1 MIFIFATLK
10 TFKFLKFT
18 MRNLHFKNMIIESLQ
33 NEKIK
38 NLNRLI
44 TDNRFRKKSGVFV
57 VEGKQENERALQFGF
72 ENVEFFICE
81 SIFGINHPD
90 GKIHFVSSQVYEK
103 LAYRGTSEGIIGI
116 YKAKEFDLKNYQ
128 PKDNASVIVVESV
141 EKPGNLGAILRSCEA
156 FGIDALIVTDSRVDF
171 YNPNVLRSSVGCFFG
186 MNVFSATNEETLSFL
201 QENSFKIY
209 TTYMDETAEDL
220 YKKNFNEKSALFF
233 GTEHSGLSDF
243 WLHKGEN
250 ILIPMSGT
258 IDSLNLSNAVA
269 ISCYEILRQKLTK

>member
-1 MIFIFATLK
+1 MT
-10 TFKFLKFT
+10 
-18 MRNLHFKNMIIESLQ
+18 IESLQ

-72 ENVEFFICE
+72 ENIEFYICE
-81 SIFGINHPD
+81 NIFGINHPE

-103 LAYRGTSEGIIGI
+103 LAYRGSSEGIIGI
-116 YKAKEFDLKNYQ
+116 YKTKEFNLNEFS
-128 PKDNASVIVVESV
+128 PKENASIIVVESV

-156 FGIDALIVTDSRVDF
+156 FGIDALIVTDTKVDF

-186 MNVFSATNEETLSFL
+186 MNVFSASNEETLAFL
-201 QENSFKIY
+201 QKNNFKIY
-209 TTYMDETAEDL
+209 TTFMDESAEDL
-220 YKKNFNEKSALFF
+220 YKKNFTEKSALFF

-243 WLHKGEN
+243 WLNKGEN
-250 ILIPMSGT
+250 ILIPMAGT

-269 ISCYEILRQKLTK
+269 IACYEILRQKLNK

>member
-1 MIFIFATLK
+1 
-10 TFKFLKFT
+10 
-18 MRNLHFKNMIIESLQ
+18 MIIESLQ

-38 NLNRLI
+38 NLNRLT

-72 ENVEFFICE
+72 ENIEFYICE
-81 SIFGINHPD
+81 NIFGINHPE

-103 LAYRGTSEGIIGI
+103 LAYRGSSEGIIGI
-116 YKAKEFDLKNYQ
+116 YKTKEFNLNEFS
-128 PKDNASVIVVESV
+128 PEENASVIVVESV

-156 FGIDALIVTDSRVDF
+156 FGIDALIVTDTKVDF

-186 MNVFSATNEETLSFL
+186 MNVFSASNEETLAFL
-201 QENSFKIY
+201 QKNNFKIY
-209 TTYMDETAEDL
+209 TTFMDESAEDL
-220 YKKNFNEKSALFF
+220 YQKNFTEKSALFF

-243 WLHKGEN
+243 WLNKGEN
-250 ILIPMSGT
+250 ILIPMAGT

-269 ISCYEILRQKLTK
+269 IACYEILRQKLNK

>member
-1 MIFIFATLK
+1 MT
-10 TFKFLKFT
+10 
-18 MRNLHFKNMIIESLQ
+18 IESLQ

-44 TDNRFRKKSGVFV
+44 TDNRFRKKSGTFV

-72 ENVEFFICE
+72 ENVEFYICE
-81 SIFGINHPD
+81 NIFGINHPE

-103 LAYRGTSEGIIGI
+103 LAYRGSSEGIIGI
-116 YKAKEFDLKNYQ
+116 YKTKEFNLNEFS
-128 PKDNASVIVVESV
+128 PKENASVIVVESV

-156 FGIDALIVTDSRVDF
+156 FGIDALIVTDTKVDF

-186 MNVFSATNEETLSFL
+186 MNVFSATNEETLAFL
-201 QENSFKIY
+201 QENNFKIF
-209 TTYMDETAEDL
+209 TTFMDGSAEDL
-220 YKKNFNEKSALFF
+220 YQKNFTERSALFF

-243 WLHKGEN
+243 WLNKGDN
-250 ILIPMSGT
+250 ILIPMAGT

-269 ISCYEILRQKLTK
+269 ISCYEILRQKLNK

>member
-1 MIFIFATLK
+1 
-10 TFKFLKFT
+10 
-18 MRNLHFKNMIIESLQ
+18 MIIESLQ

-72 ENVEFFICE
+72 ENIEFFICE
-81 SIFGINHPD
+81 PIFGINHPE
-90 GKIHFVSSQVYEK
+90 GKKHFVSAQVYEK
-103 LAYRGTSEGIIGI
+103 LAYRGSSEGIIGI
-116 YKAKEFDLKNYQ
+116 YKTKEFNLNEFS
-128 PKDNASVIVVESV
+128 PEENASVIVVESV

-156 FGIDALIVTDSRVDF
+156 FGIDALIVTDTKVDF

-186 MNVFSATNEETLSFL
+186 MNVFSASNEETLAFL
-201 QENSFKIY
+201 QKNNFKIY
-209 TTYMDETAEDL
+209 TTFMDESAEDL
-220 YKKNFNEKSALFF
+220 YQKNFTEKSALFF

-243 WLHKGEN
+243 WLNKGEN

-269 ISCYEILRQKLTK
+269 IACYEILRQKLNK

>member
-1 MIFIFATLK
+1 
-10 TFKFLKFT
+10 
-18 MRNLHFKNMIIESLQ
+18 MIIESLQ

-44 TDNRFRKKSGVFV
+44 TDNRFRKKSRIFV

-72 ENVEFFICE
+72 ENIEFYICE
-81 SIFGINHPD
+81 NIFGINHPE

-103 LAYRGTSEGIIGI
+103 LAYRGSSEGIIGI
-116 YKAKEFDLKNYQ
+116 YKTKEFNLNEFS
-128 PKDNASVIVVESV
+128 PEENASVIVVESV

-156 FGIDALIVTDSRVDF
+156 FGIDALIVTDTKVDF

-186 MNVFSATNEETLSFL
+186 MNVFSASNEETLAFL
-201 QENSFKIY
+201 QKNNFKIY
-209 TTYMDETAEDL
+209 TTFMDESAEDL
-220 YKKNFNEKSALFF
+220 YQKNFTEKSALFF

-243 WLHKGEN
+243 WLNKGEN

-269 ISCYEILRQKLTK
+269 IACYEILRQKLNK

>member
-1 MIFIFATLK
+1 
-10 TFKFLKFT
+10 
-18 MRNLHFKNMIIESLQ
+18 MIIESLQ

-44 TDNRFRKKSGVFV
+44 TDNRFRKKSGIFV

-72 ENVEFFICE
+72 ENIEFYICE
-81 SIFGINHPD
+81 NIFGINHPE

-103 LAYRGTSEGIIGI
+103 LAYRGSSEGIIGI
-116 YKAKEFDLKNYQ
+116 YKTKEFNLNEFS
-128 PKDNASVIVVESV
+128 PKENASIIVVESV

-156 FGIDALIVTDSRVDF
+156 FGIDALIVTDTKVDF

-186 MNVFSATNEETLSFL
+186 MNVFSASNEETLAFL
-201 QENSFKIY
+201 QKNNFKIY
-209 TTYMDETAEDL
+209 TTFMDESAEDL
-220 YKKNFNEKSALFF
+220 YQKNFTEKSALFF

-243 WLHKGEN
+243 WLNKGEN
-250 ILIPMSGT
+250 ILIPMAGT

-269 ISCYEILRQKLTK
+269 IACYEILRQKLNK

>member
-1 MIFIFATLK
+1 MT
-10 TFKFLKFT
+10 
-18 MRNLHFKNMIIESLQ
+18 IESLQ

-44 TDNRFRKKSGVFV
+44 TDNRFRKKSGIFV
-57 VEGKQENERALQFGF
+57 VEGKQENERAIQFGF
-72 ENVEFFICE
+72 ENIEFYICE
-81 SIFGINHPD
+81 NIFGINHPE

-103 LAYRGTSEGIIGI
+103 LAYRGSSEGIIGI
-116 YKAKEFDLKNYQ
+116 YKTKEFNLNEFS
-128 PKDNASVIVVESV
+128 PKENASVIVVESV

-156 FGIDALIVTDSRVDF
+156 FGIDALIVTDTKVDF

-186 MNVFSATNEETLSFL
+186 MNVFSASNEETLAFL
-201 QENSFKIY
+201 QKNNFKIY
-209 TTYMDETAEDL
+209 TTFMDESAEDL
-220 YKKNFNEKSALFF
+220 YQKNFTEKSALFF

-243 WLHKGEN
+243 WLNKGEN

-269 ISCYEILRQKLTK
+269 ISCYEILRQKLNK

>member
-1 MIFIFATLK
+1 MT
-10 TFKFLKFT
+10 
-18 MRNLHFKNMIIESLQ
+18 IESLQ

-72 ENVEFFICE
+72 ENIEFYICE
-81 SIFGINHPD
+81 NIFGINHPE

-103 LAYRGTSEGIIGI
+103 LAYRGSSEGIIGI
-116 YKAKEFDLKNYQ
+116 YKTKEFNLNEFS
-128 PKDNASVIVVESV
+128 PEENASVIVVESV

-156 FGIDALIVTDSRVDF
+156 FGIDALIVTDTKVDF

-186 MNVFSATNEETLSFL
+186 MNVFSASNEETLAFL
-201 QENSFKIY
+201 QKNNFKIY
-209 TTYMDETAEDL
+209 TTFMDESAEDL
-220 YKKNFNEKSALFF
+220 YKKNFTEKSALFF

-243 WLHKGEN
+243 WLNKGEN
-250 ILIPMSGT
+250 ILIPMAGT

-269 ISCYEILRQKLTK
+269 IACYEILRQKLNK